1 MTPSGHLAAKLYTG
15 LLILLGQA
23 VMVKRA
29 RTDYWISR
37 VFAVVMFSL
46 SLGVTTVCADQ
57 TLQTIDYYVQHRSS
71 APSMEGQFAQL
82 YLREKVRQST
92 LGGTEGLEGRVV
104 LFIAGSYIPA
114 EVAFDFNVDSYSW
127 MAFLAAEGFDT
138 FAVDIT
144 GHGRSTRPHA
154 MNDPC
159 NLADDNRLAVGLPQ
173 ESCEPSYP
181 FRINTVDSEWADI
194 NRVVDH
200 IRELRGVSR
209 LSLVGWSTGGLR
221 AGGFAA
227 KHPEKIDRLVLFAP
241 GYTRSSPSKPPIQ
254 PPKEAAMSAFTGWM
268 QSEDWLSQVECSGQ
282 YDPAI
287 DKLVWS
293 ETMKSDAVGAT
304 WGDGIVRGPRT
315 SRWFWNNDAANG
327 SNTPML
333 LLVGDHD
340 SRSIDRALKLYEDSG
355 AEEKVFVN
363 IACASHFAQ
372 YESSRNYLFDAS
384 LQWFR
389 DASVNGVKN
398 GRIRVGE

>member
-1 MTPSGHLAAKLYTG
+1 
-15 LLILLGQA
+15 
-23 VMVKRA
+23 MVKKA
-29 RTDYWISR
+29 RSGKWICS
-37 VFAVVMFSL
+37 FIAVAACVPLLDVATLYADESIQ
-46 SLGVTTVCADQ
+46 TV
-57 TLQTIDYYVQHRSS
+57 DYYVQHLSS
-71 APSMEGQFAQL
+71 TPAMDEQFAQL
-82 YLREKVRQST
+82 YVRERVHPST
-92 LGGTEGLEGRVV
+92 LSGAKSLEGRVV
-104 LFIAGSYIPA
+104 LFISGSYIPV

-159 NLADDNRLAVGLPQ
+159 NLADDNRLAVGLPL

-194 NRVVDH
+194 NRVVDY
-200 IRELRGVSR
+200 ILELRGVSK
-209 LSLVGWSTGGLR
+209 LSLVGWSSGGLR

-227 KHPEKIDRLVLFAP
+227 KHPEKVDRLVLFEP
-241 GYTRSSPSKPPIQ
+241 SYTRSLPSEPPTQ
-254 PPKEAAMSAFTGWM
+254 PPKEAAMRAFTGST
-268 QSEDWLSQVECSGQ
+268 QSEGWLSQVECSDQ

-315 SRWFWNNDAANG
+315 ARWFWNKDAANG
-327 SNTPML
+327 SDTPML

-340 SRSIDRALKLYEDSG
+340 NPHVDRALKLYEDSG
-355 AEEKVFVN
+355 AEEKVLVYV
-363 IACASHFAQ
+363 ACASHFAQ

-389 DASVNGVKN
+389 DASVNGLKN
-398 GRIRVGE
+398 GRIRIGE